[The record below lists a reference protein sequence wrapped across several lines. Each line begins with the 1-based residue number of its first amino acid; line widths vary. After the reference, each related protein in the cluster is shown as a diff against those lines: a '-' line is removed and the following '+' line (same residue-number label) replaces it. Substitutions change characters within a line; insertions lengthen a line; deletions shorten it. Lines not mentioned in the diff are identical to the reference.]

1 MRRRYDGG
9 VNTTAETVRV
19 GVLGPLAVT
28 DAAGRPVR
36 VGGQRVRALLAVL
49 ALAAGRP
56 VPAHAL
62 IERLWPE
69 PDDRPVNAVN
79 ALQSLVSRL
88 RAALRQGGVAES
100 VLESSPGGLP
110 ARGAAGGGGRCC
122 LRGRRPGRRPRAG
135 RR

>member
-1 MRRRYDGG
+1 M
-9 VNTTAETVRV
+9 NTTAETVRV

-56 VPAHAL
+56 VPAYAL

-69 PDDRPVNAVN
+69 PDDRPVDAVN

-88 RAALRQGGVAES
+88 RAALRQARRRRVRARIVA
-100 VLESSPGGLP
+100 GGLP
-110 ARGAAGGGGRCC
+110 ARGPAGGGGRCC